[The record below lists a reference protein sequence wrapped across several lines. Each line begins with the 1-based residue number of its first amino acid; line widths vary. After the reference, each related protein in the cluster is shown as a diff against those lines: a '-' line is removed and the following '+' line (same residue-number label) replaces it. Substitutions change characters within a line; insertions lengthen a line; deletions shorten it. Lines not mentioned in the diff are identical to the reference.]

1 MLLNY
6 ISKITSL
13 LPSLSYPLNP
23 PNGGL
28 KLYSSPPYGGLG
40 GKLLSNIKKFNSD
53 TKVCQISIFLHKQIS
68 MQIFYAPDIKG
79 DDYTLDEQ
87 ESKHVIRVL
96 RMVKGAGVKLIDG
109 KGNLYEGIIADPDQ
123 KKCTITITGIIKD
136 FEKREYRL
144 HIAISPLKNP
154 ERFEWFI
161 EKSVEIGVDEITPLI
176 CRNTEKPGIKNERVN
191 NIIISAMKQSLKASK
206 PVLNNT
212 RLFNDFIN
220 RDFIGSRMIAHCN
233 DSFKRSKV
241 SDIYS
246 KNENAV
252 ILIGPEG
259 DFSEEEIKAATGKD
273 FRSVHLGLSRLRTE
287 TAGVAACH
295 SIYFINQ

>member
-1 MLLNY
+1 
-6 ISKITSL
+6 
-13 LPSLSYPLNP
+13 
-23 PNGGL
+23 
-28 KLYSSPPYGGLG
+28 
-40 GKLLSNIKKFNSD
+40 
-53 TKVCQISIFLHKQIS
+53 
-68 MQIFYAPDIKG
+68 MQIFYAPDITG
-79 DDYTLDEQ
+79 DTYILDEQ
-87 ESKHVIRVL
+87 ESKHCIRVL
-96 RMVKGAGVKLIDG
+96 RMTKGTDVKLIDG
-109 KGNLYEGIIADPDQ
+109 KGNLYKGIISHPDS
-123 KKCTITITGIIKD
+123 KRCSIAITGKLSD
-136 FEKREYRL
+136 FEKRDYRL

-176 CRNTEKPGIKNERVN
+176 CRNTEKPGIKSERVN

-206 PVLNNT
+206 TTLNNT
-212 RLFNDFIN
+212 CFFNDFIN
-220 RDFIGSRMIAHCN
+220 GDFMGSRMIAHCN

-241 SDIYS
+241 SEVYS

-259 DFSEEEIKAATGKD
+259 DFSAEEIKAATGKD
-273 FRSVHLGLSRLRTE
+273 FRSVHLGQSRLRTE